1 MLATLYFMLAL
12 LFALAGC
19 TRLQTARI
27 ERANPPIGEFTE
39 VNGARLHYVLVKA
52 GPSADLPPIVFIHG
66 ASGNLKDPMVPFLP
80 KLRGRAEM
88 LFLDRPGHGW
98 SSASPKA
105 DDVIDQQADTIA
117 ALMERLGM
125 KSAIIVGH
133 SFGGSVT
140 ASLAVHHP
148 EKVKGIVFLS
158 PATHPWPGC
167 DVAAYYDLT
176 NTPVVGPIFSETL
189 AAPAGSMRLKSG
201 SRGVFEPNAMP
212 ETYLEDAS
220 IGLVLRPYSFRA
232 NARQVGS
239 LCGHNAILQPR
250 YSEIAVP
257 TVIITG
263 NQDSVVAEEIHSKG
277 LEHDI
282 AGSELVWID
291 GLGHKPDYLAT
302 DLAVEAIEKV
312 AGMKRD
318 LQSSARKVEARLKG
332 GL

>member
-1 MLATLYFMLAL
+1 

-19 TRLQTARI
+19 TRLQSTRI
-27 ERANPPIGEFTE
+27 ERANPPIGAFAD
-39 VNGARLHYVLVKA
+39 VNGTRMHYVQVPA
-52 GPSADLPPIVFIHG
+52 GPNADLPPLVFIHG

-80 KLRGRAEM
+80 KLKGRAEL
-88 LFLDRPGHGW
+88 LFVDRPGHGW
-98 SSASPKA
+98 SSDAPQA
-105 DDVIDQQADTIA
+105 GDVIDQQAALIA
-117 ALMERLGM
+117 ALMDKLGM

-148 EKVKGIVFLS
+148 ENVKGIVFLS

-176 NTPVVGPIFSETL
+176 NTPVAGPIFSESIAL
-189 AAPAGSMRLKSG
+189 PAGLLRLKGG
-201 SRGVFEPNAMP
+201 SRSVFEPNAMP
-212 ETYLEDAS
+212 ETYVEDAS
-220 IGLVLRPYSFRA
+220 ISLVLRPHSFRA

-239 LCGHNAILQPR
+239 LCSHNAALQPR
-250 YSEIAVP
+250 YKEISAP

-263 NQDSVVAEEIHSKG
+263 NQDSIVAEEIHSKG

-302 DLAVEAIEKV
+302 DLAIEAIEKV
-312 AGMKRD
+312 AGAERD
-318 LQSSARKVEARLKG
+318 LQASARKVEARLKS

>member
-1 MLATLYFMLAL
+1 M
-12 LFALAGC
+12 
-19 TRLQTARI
+19 
-27 ERANPPIGEFTE
+27 NPPIGAFAE
-39 VNGARLHYVLVKA
+39 VNGTRVHYVLIPA
-52 GPSADLPPIVFIHG
+52 GADADLPPLVFIHG

-80 KLRGRAEM
+80 KLKGRAEM
-88 LFLDRPGHGW
+88 LFLDRPGNGW
-98 SSASPKA
+98 SSTGPKA
-105 DDVIDQQADTIA
+105 DDIIDQHADTIA
-117 ALMERLGM
+117 ALMESLGI

-148 EKVKGIVFLS
+148 EMVRGIVFLS

-176 NTPVVGPIFSETL
+176 NTPVIGPIFSETL
-189 AAPAGSMRLKSG
+189 AAPVGSVRLKSG
-201 SRGVFEPNAMP
+201 SRGVFEPNTMP
-212 ETYLEDAS
+212 ENYVDDAS
-220 IGLVLRPYSFRA
+220 IGLVLRPHSFRA

-250 YSEIAVP
+250 YKEIAVP

-277 LEHDI
+277 LERDI
-282 AGSELVWID
+282 AGSELVWVD
-291 GLGHKPDYLAT
+291 GLGHKPDYVAT
-302 DLAVEAIEKV
+302 DLAIEAIEKV

-318 LQSSARKVEARLKG
+318 LQLSARKVEARLKG

>member
-1 MLATLYFMLAL
+1 MLWFLMSL

-19 TRLQTARI
+19 TRLQSSRI
-27 ERANPPIGEFTE
+27 ERANPPIGTFAE
-39 VNGARLHYVLVKA
+39 VNGARMHFVRIPA
-52 GPSADLPPIVFIHG
+52 GPNADLPPLVFIHG
-66 ASGNLKDPMVPFLP
+66 ASGNLNDPMVPFLP
-80 KLRGRAEM
+80 KLTGRAEL
-88 LFLDRPGHGW
+88 LFLDRPGSGW
-98 SSASPKA
+98 STEGPQSG
-105 DDVIDQQADTIA
+105 DIIDQQADTIA
-117 ALMERLGM
+117 ALMEKLGI

-148 EKVKGIVFLS
+148 DRVKGIVFLS
-158 PATHPWPGC
+158 PATHAWPGC
-167 DVAAYYDLT
+167 DIAGYYDLT
-176 NTPVVGPIFSETL
+176 NTPVAGPIFSETIAL
-189 AAPAGSMRLKSG
+189 PAGLLRLKAG

-212 ETYLEDAS
+212 ETYVDDAS
-220 IGLVLRPYSFRA
+220 ISLVLRPYSFRA

-239 LCGHNAILQPR
+239 LCSHNTTLQPR
-250 YSEIAVP
+250 YKEIAVP

-277 LEHDI
+277 LERDI

-312 AGMKRD
+312 AGAKRD
-318 LQSSARKVEARLKG
+318 LQASARKVEARLKA